1 MAKTVNK
8 SSKNPKKT
16 AAVGDL
22 VASMEKSQRSSG
34 KTPAPR

>member
-8 SSKNPKKT
+8 TRKTPKKT

-22 VASMEKSQRSSG
+22 FAGLDKPGRSCRG
-34 KTPAPR
+34 IFGA